1 MSNIID
7 QTYIMQYTCK
17 HTYLNILAKHVGA
30 IAVHRQIKKSNYMVV
45 ILFYK
50 ITQTIIKVKYV
61 PPRAKGA
68 HNYLYPSSLLLLGL

>member
-17 HTYLNILAKHVGA
+17 HSYKRVGA
-30 IAVHRQIKKSNYMVV
+30 IAVHRQINKSNYMVV